1 MQKVQA
7 GHTSPL
13 GELYE
18 RHKEGL
24 FAYFYRCSRDRY
36 LSEDLVQNV
45 FIKVLKYKDQFK
57 GAGAFNYWLYRIA
70 RNTWLDTVKKNEP
83 TLRAVQIDNDRLE
96 GSYSMKAA
104 HLMSQEDQKQKLS
117 KALDMISHD
126 KKDAII
132 LSRYHGLDYKTI
144 AEMSDCTENAIKS
157 RVMRGLAEIR
167 EIVKAS

>member
-83 TLRAVQIDNDRLE
+83 
-96 GSYSMKAA
+96 
-104 HLMSQEDQKQKLS
+104 